1 MTQQVGTSIKKINFL
16 KRPNGNSRVEKQNN
30 KMKIYYMGSAVN
42 LEHQKK
48 KSVNLKMDQQN
59 VIQSETQ
66 RKKIEEKQSI
76 SETYEATS
84 SISTA
89 KWESQKK
96 RKKKQEQK
104 KN

>member
-1 MTQQVGTSIKKINFL
+1 
-16 KRPNGNSRVEKQNN
+16 
-30 KMKIYYMGSAVN
+30 MGSAVD
-42 LEHQKK
+42 LKHQKK

-96 RKKKQEQK
+96 KKKKQKQK
-104 KN
+104 KIEDIKAENLSNSYILTNH